1 MAMKIQKLR
10 EPRWPALLAMAIDG
24 LISFALP
31 ERLSFGPR
39 WLLFAIIFVLL
50 IPIVFTYRRGIY
62 NMTRILTFVANGA
75 LTVALIMSLI
85 LLIEDLPHQGESA
98 QSLLLSAALLWLTN
112 VLVFSLWYWK
122 LDAGGPL
129 GRESPGGQARLS
141 FLFPQMLRGSETD
154 KAWSP
159 NYLDY
164 LYLAFNT
171 STAFSPT
178 DTAVLS
184 RWAKVLMML
193 QSLISLS
200 IIALLAA
207 RAINGLSS

>member
-75 LTVALIMSLI
+75 LTVALIISLI
-85 LLIEDLPHQGESA
+85 LLIEDLPTRANPPS
-98 QSLLLSAALLWLTN
+98 
-112 VLVFSLWYWK
+112 
-122 LDAGGPL
+122 
-129 GRESPGGQARLS
+129 RCCSPRPCSG
-141 FLFPQMLRGSETD
+141 
-154 KAWSP
+154 
-159 NYLDY
+159 
-164 LYLAFNT
+164 
-171 STAFSPT
+171 
-178 DTAVLS
+178 
-184 RWAKVLMML
+184 
-193 QSLISLS
+193 
-200 IIALLAA
+200 
-207 RAINGLSS
+207 